1 MTNGDAACNQT
12 TQKMILLNPLS
23 GIKRKLD
30 RRWSRQLAAT
40 VMAGTFYCSVTP
52 ALGQTVNEESLTPFY
67 NQASYSY
74 RDPANNTTFSGASS
88 QLETS
93 PEPLK
98 DPFGQILGCDGA
110 LLPDYR
116 GFSVALY
123 EPDASGLE
131 LGNLVTLTGTEF
143 PDIENNNI
151 PGGLEPNGGNINPF
165 ALTNADQGTYNFLFD
180 PSSLLQSPI
189 NTGLNQT
196 SAGAQ
201 YILVVDPPEDSDY
214 PERRIKLEI
223 LVSTGGVN
231 NSIVRYRATA
241 LDGIPLSATGGSQIS
256 NTVVEVFNAETEG
269 LNLFSLAFGSVMCE
283 SEQLSVTKTADR
295 ASAQPGDTVVYRLL
309 IRNLVNA
316 DLEGVIASDILP
328 AGFQLVPDSGF
339 ATIND
344 NSVPLNTE
352 INGSTVTF
360 STPTSLP
367 AEQTMELIYATRITP
382 DAVRGDGENSVVV
395 SSRRS
400 DNGLAVQDGPSVY
413 RVEIDPGILSDC
425 GTLIGR
431 VFEDK
436 NFDGEQQRG
445 EAGIPNAVVFLEDGN
460 RIVTDADGLFSVHCI
475 LPGHHSGVLD
485 FSSLPGYTLAPNL
498 YFNERNS
505 QSRLVHLAPGGMVRM
520 NFGVTPA
527 FQGEGQ

>member
-1 MTNGDAACNQT
+1 MN
-12 TQKMILLNPLS
+12 LS
-23 GIKRKLD
+23 SSLISIKRKVCEQ
-30 RRWSRQLAAT
+30 WPNQLAAAI
-40 VMAGTFYCSVTP
+40 VFSSLCSSVTP
-52 ALGQTVNEESLTPFY
+52 ALAQTQNSEIPQQSFF

-74 RDPANNTTFSGASS
+74 RDPVTNTTFNGLS
-88 QLETS
+88 QQLDTQLTELVD
-93 PEPLK
+93 PL
-98 DPFGQILGCDGA
+98 GQILGCDGS

-131 LGNLVTLTGTEF
+131 LGNLLPLSRTEF
-143 PDIENNNI
+143 PDIPNNNI
-151 PGGLEPNGGNINPF
+151 PGGLPPNIQNVNPF
-165 ALTNADQGTYNFLFD
+165 SLTNANQGRYNFLFN
-180 PSSLLQSPI
+180 PNAFLQSPV
-189 NTGLNQT
+189 NAGLKQIDQ
-196 SAGAQ
+196 GAQ
-201 YILVVDPPEDSDY
+201 YILVVNPPADSGY

-223 LVSTGGVN
+223 IASTGGVN
-231 NSIVRYRATA
+231 NNIVRYRATA
-241 LDGIPLSATGGSQIS
+241 LDGIPLSATGGNQIS
-256 NTVVEVFNAETEG
+256 ATVVEVFNAETQG
-269 LNLFSLAFGSVMCE
+269 LNLFSLAFGTVMCE
-283 SEQLSVTKTADR
+283 SEQISVTKTADR
-295 ASAQPGDTVVYRLL
+295 AAAQPGDTVVYRLL
-309 IRNLVNA
+309 IRNLVNT

-328 AGFQLVPDSGF
+328 AGFQLVSDSGF
-339 ATIND
+339 ATING

-352 INGSTVTF
+352 INGSTVIF
-360 STPTSLP
+360 STPTPLP
-367 AEQTMELIYATRITP
+367 AEQTMELIYATRLTP

-395 SSRRS
+395 NSRRS
-400 DNGLAVQDGPSVY
+400 DNGLNVQDGPSIY
-413 RVEIDPGILSDC
+413 RLEIDPGILSDC

-431 VFEDK
+431 IFEDK
-436 NFDGEQQRG
+436 NFDGEQQWG